1 MIKIEKIK
9 DRKDTFLFLLLVFS
23 LYLTVVFLLPYN
35 GAPDEAMRYQ
45 IPKYIYE
52 YSSLP
57 RGDAPEILDET
68 WGISYAFTPIN
79 TYIFSA
85 LLMKFVGLFGEDALS
100 LLYAARLVSMLFS
113 MGTVIFCLKIGA
125 RLFDGIYRWL
135 FVLTVALLPEF
146 IYISGYVNCDS
157 IAVFSVAWII
167 YALLCGK
174 DKSWDTKSCIFLG
187 CGLGFCALSY
197 YNAYGMILFG
207 AVYCLFSVI
216 LDKDI
221 ENKVQFL
228 LIRTGWAA
236 LSAFLVAGW
245 WFIRN
250 GFLYGGDIM
259 GMRASSE
266 CAELNAAENFKPSNR
281 ATPSNLGYSL
291 KYVLIDMQWIKS
303 SMQSFVAAF
312 GYMEYFLEEIYYKI
326 YYCLMGIGFFGNI
339 IALIPYLRKKKK
351 INWDKALF
359 YGCMCGV
366 CAFTIALSL
375 YYSYFNDFQAQGRYC
390 MPMLV
395 PLALLIT
402 AGARSIGACLN
413 EKAASGIAHVMCL
426 FMLGLSF
433 YSMFCVLYVKY

>member
-1 MIKIEKIK
+1 MIKVEKIK
-9 DRKDTFLFLLLVFS
+9 NRKDILLFLLLVFS
-23 LYLTVVFLLPYN
+23 LYLTVVFILPYN

-45 IPKYIYE
+45 VPKYIYE
-52 YSSLP
+52 HSSLP
-57 RGDAPEILDET
+57 RGDALEILDET

-85 LLMKFVGLFGEDALS
+85 ILMKLAGVFGGGALS
-100 LLYAARLVSMLFS
+100 LLYAARMVSVFFS

-125 RLFDGIYRWL
+125 KLFDGIYQWL
-135 FVLTVALLPEF
+135 FVLVVALLPEF
-146 IYISGYVNCDS
+146 VYISGYVNCDS
-157 IAVFSVAWII
+157 IAVFSVAWIV

-174 DKSWDTKSCIFLG
+174 NKNWDIKSCIFLG

-197 YNAYGMILFG
+197 YNSYGMILFG
-207 AVYCLFSVI
+207 AAYCLLTVI

-221 ENKVQFL
+221 EKKLQFI
-228 LIRTGWAA
+228 LIRTGWVA
-236 LSAFLVAGW
+236 LCAFLVAGW

-250 GFLYGGDIM
+250 GILYSGDIM

-291 KYVLIDMQWIKS
+291 KYVLIDMQWIESTK
-303 SMQSFVAAF
+303 QSFVAAF
-312 GYMEYFLEEIYYKI
+312 GYMEYFIEEIYYKI
-326 YYCLMGIGFFGNI
+326 YYRLVEIGLLGNVL
-339 IALIPYLRKKKK
+339 AFIPYFRKKKK
-351 INWDKALF
+351 LNQDKLLF

-366 CAFTIALSL
+366 CVCTIAISV

-402 AGARSIGACLN
+402 GGVKSIGTYLN
-413 EKAASGIAHVMCL
+413 EKAASIIAYIICL
-426 FMLGLSF
+426 FMLILSF